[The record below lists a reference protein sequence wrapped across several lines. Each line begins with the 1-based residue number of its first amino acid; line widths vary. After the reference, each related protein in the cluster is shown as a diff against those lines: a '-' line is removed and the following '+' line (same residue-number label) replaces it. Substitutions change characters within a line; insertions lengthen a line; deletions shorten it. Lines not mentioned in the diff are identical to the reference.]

1 MNIIAVKEGIIPDP
15 KTSFVG
21 TVSAINLYD
30 TVKTIVESG
39 TKMKV
44 SVISVYDT
52 WSTGPLRVGMEA
64 KPISS
69 LNP

>member
-1 MNIIAVKEGIIPDP
+1 
-15 KTSFVG
+15 VG
-21 TVSAINLYD
+21 TVSAVNLYD

-39 TKMKV
+39 IITKV

-52 WSTGPLRVGMEA
+52 WSTGPLKVKMEA

-69 LNP
+69 LNPLASD